1 MKKISFRSLLI
12 LLCFQLFTL
21 VSPAQESY
29 EIVTFTIPKDWQREI
44 HPNSLSLLKTD
55 ETGGNGGVITIFKP
69 VAIDPGSKTNFAIRW
84 NSVVRKVVNTTETPQ
99 MQPVSN
105 LNGWKVE
112 CGIAQFTSQ
121 NRELNLGKGMA
132 VLCSFS
138 GKDRGVNVMALS
150 SSKAINDEIFE
161 FVDSIK
167 LPEVDLPELVAPL
180 KDVHGI
186 WERLRSDCP
195 AYADP
200 AKWGKFLNTTSR
212 YDFTYGEYTFTE
224 KLSSNAFPQIIVVN
238 ETGTYDLDGDEVTLR
253 PQKSTIQHYQ
263 KGSVKDEPGKLLKTE
278 DRALEIVKY
287 RFTFHYF
294 EDVKST
300 KLVLQTDSPTR
311 RDGEFSNDKTYKNAW
326 YFDDKYLDD
335 TSPKPKA
342 Q

>member
-1 MKKISFRSLLI
+1 MKKNCSKSFLI

-21 VSPAQESY
+21 VSLAQESY
-29 EIVTFTIPKDWQREI
+29 EIITFTIPKDWQREI
-44 HPNSLSLLKTD
+44 HPNSLSLIKAD
-55 ETGGNGGVITIFKP
+55 ETGGNGGIITIFKP
-69 VAIDPGSKTNFAIRW
+69 DANELGSKTNFAIWW

-112 CGIAQFTSQ
+112 CGIAQFTSE
-121 NRELNLGKGMA
+121 NKELNLGKGMA

-138 GKDRGVNVMALS
+138 GTGKVVNVMALS
-150 SSKAINDEIFE
+150 NSKAINDEIFE
-161 FVDSIK
+161 FVDSVN
-167 LPEVDLPELVAPL
+167 LPEADLPELVAPL

-186 WERLRSDCP
+186 WERSRSDRP
-195 AYADP
+195 SYAD
-200 AKWGKFLNTTSR
+200 AIKWGKLMTTTSR
-212 YDFTYGEYTFTE
+212 YNFTYGEYTFTE
-224 KLSSNAFPQIIVVN
+224 KLSSNVFPQIIVVN

-253 PQKSTIQHYQ
+253 PQKSTVQHYQ

-278 DRALEIVKY
+278 NRALEIVKY

-300 KLVLQTDSPTR
+300 KLVLQTDLPTK
-311 RDGEFSNDKTYKNAW
+311 RDGEFSHDKTYKNAW

-335 TSPKPKA
+335 TSSKPKA